1 MKLNRLKEV
10 FDEMG
15 VKNRILAI
23 HLKKSE
29 STISL
34 WRNNRR
40 QPSVE
45 EFYQIAKLLRIDI
58 RELFEQTIWH
68 NESSETYND
77 LQNNYNKT

>member
-1 MKLNRLKEV
+1 MKLNRLKEI
-10 FDEMG
+10 FDERG
-15 VKNRILAI
+15 VKNRILAL

-58 RELFEQTIWH
+58 RTLFEETLWY
-68 NESSETYND
+68 NECSETYED
-77 LQNNYNKT
+77 LQQKK